1 MVAVAYTRV
10 SGIYSERLEMGAF
23 VSYLKLNF
31 RRFYFFRFFVS
42 SVVFG
47 ALVAEN
53 GVIYSIHA

>member
-31 RRFYFFRFFVS
+31 RRVYFFFVFS
-42 SVVFG
+42 C
-47 ALVAEN
+47 LV
-53 GVIYSIHA
+53 